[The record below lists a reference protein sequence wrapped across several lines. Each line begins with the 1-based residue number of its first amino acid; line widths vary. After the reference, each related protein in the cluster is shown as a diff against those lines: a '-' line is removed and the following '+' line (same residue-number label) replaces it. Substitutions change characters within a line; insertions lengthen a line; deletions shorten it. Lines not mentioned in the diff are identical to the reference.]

1 MISRLTGNLLEL
13 DGVHLVVDVHGVG
26 YEIEV
31 AGSVIETRPQTGFEI
46 SLFTHFV
53 VREDAQLL
61 YGFASRAE
69 RDLFRAYIKI
79 NGVGPKLGLS
89 LITSLDP
96 SSLARAVIS
105 GDVSVLTKV
114 PGVGKKTAERLLL
127 ELKNRL
133 DALSEISGAP
143 LGSAEGGRTH
153 RAVEVEAEDALM
165 GLGYRSADAAR
176 IVAKTMQTLAD
187 NATVEEIVRQS
198 LRTVAQQQ
206 AKA

>member
-13 DGVHLVVDVHGVG
+13 DGAHLVADVHGVG

-31 AGSVIETRPQTGFEI
+31 AGSVIETLPQIGFEI

-79 NGVGPKLGLS
+79 NGVGPKLGLA
-89 LITSLDP
+89 LISSLDP
-96 SSLARAVIS
+96 SSLARAVRS

-143 LGSAEGGRTH
+143 LDSAEGGHSH
-153 RAVEVEAEDALM
+153 RAVEVEAEDALI
-165 GLGYRSADAAR
+165 GLGYRPADAAR